1 MCLILPWIGYAL
13 GKKNQAIH
21 LFEMGKGL
29 QILIAELSAETVN
42 DDRKD
47 YDNP

>member
-1 MCLILPWIGYAL
+1 MCAILPWIGYAL

-29 QILIAELSAETVN
+29 QNLIAELSAETVN
-42 DDRKD
+42 DDK
-47 YDNP
+47 NN